1 MPCPGP
7 KEHQSQAH
15 GSNSGTLKRHW
26 MLGKWPE
33 KSIFCMFSNFFHFF
47 ATSGPGNLWK
57 LFSTWK
63 CLPVDIFS
71 TIFGDLEQILGL
83 KLPHPTI
90 GMAWKII
97 FLPFF
102 KFLLLF
108 GFQMTKYG
116 AEYIHRK
123 VFSCAELF
131 SQVSRS
137 TGCQKVEEIWQNAKM
152 LIFRPFAQC
161 SRSLQSARIWS
172 KSSIFW
178 CSLGPWWG
186 FGICKVVSQCL
197 LVFSRQLE
205 GSKMT

>member
-33 KSIFCMFSNFFHFF
+33 KSIFCMFSNFVHFF

-97 FLPFF
+97 FFC
-102 KFLLLF
+102 LF
-108 GFQMTKYG
+108 QISSTFWVPNDQIWCRIYPQEGIFMCWVVFTGFQVYWLPKSGRNLKKCKNVDFQAICTVF
-116 AEYIHRK
+116 K
-123 VFSCAELF
+123 V
-131 SQVSRS
+131 
-137 TGCQKVEEIWQNAKM
+137 T
-152 LIFRPFAQC
+152 
-161 SRSLQSARIWS
+161 S
-172 KSSIFW
+172 K
-178 CSLGPWWG
+178 C
-186 FGICKVVSQCL
+186 
-197 LVFSRQLE
+197 
-205 GSKMT
+205 

>member
-15 GSNSGTLKRHW
+15 GSKSGTLKRHW

-33 KSIFCMFSNFFHFF
+33 KSIFCMFSNFVHFF

-57 LFSTWK
+57 LLSTWK

-97 FLPFF
+97 F
-102 KFLLLF
+102 
-108 GFQMTKYG
+108 
-116 AEYIHRK
+116 
-123 VFSCAELF
+123 CLF
-131 SQVSRS
+131 SNFFYFLGSKWPNMVLNIS
-137 TGCQKVEEIWQNAKM
+137 TGRYFHVLSCFHRFLGLLVAKKWKKFEKMQKID
-152 LIFRPFAQC
+152 F
-161 SRSLQSARIWS
+161 
-172 KSSIFW
+172 SSIQMVGYGNFK
-178 CSLGPWWG
+178 P
-186 FGICKVVSQCL
+186 
-197 LVFSRQLE
+197 
-205 GSKMT
+205 